1 MPHMIDRHI
10 IDALHAR
17 WPEEFNKTSSH
28 RFRTGQDMQF
38 AFSYMYFMMRQV
50 PCRPPPLHTALVG
63 YVRPTGAG
71 GGGIRNPRPR

>member
-10 IDALHAR
+10 ITALHAR

-28 RFRTGQDMQF
+28 RFRTGEDMQF

-50 PCRPPPLHTALVG
+50 RTHLPARPLQCHQT
-63 YVRPTGAG
+63 PTGAYG
-71 GGGIRNPRPR
+71 RTT